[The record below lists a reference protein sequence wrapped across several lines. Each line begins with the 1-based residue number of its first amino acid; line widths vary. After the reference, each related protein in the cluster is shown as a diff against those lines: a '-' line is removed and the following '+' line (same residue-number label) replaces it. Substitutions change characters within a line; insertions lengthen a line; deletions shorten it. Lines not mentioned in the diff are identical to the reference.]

1 MAWDLEGLE
10 PNTFFPVPASVVFAR
25 RSGEDGKATPLAGEV
40 ERWLGKAGATVV
52 RRAQASITD
61 TSVEGDSPYAGLSR
75 QGAVIVPRCLFFVEE
90 TDNPTIV
97 QAGQTITV
105 NPRRGS
111 QDKEPWKSLDLTAVS
126 EQTVEAVHMFDV
138 HLGATVVPYA
148 TLDPLQAILPLRRGE
163 YQIPT
168 SKRGVGGIRLGGLS
182 QRMRDRWRIVSTLWE
197 ANRAAA
203 TKMDLLE
210 QLDYY
215 GKLSSQLEW
224 RCEPRDRQFRVVYG
238 GWGAP
243 TAALLHEDDAI
254 VDYKLFWIACRDA
267 REAHYLLAIIN
278 SDALYELVTPLMSK
292 GQFGARDLQKHLW
305 KLSIPEFDSG
315 NSLHVRVSQAG
326 ETAVQGVAKQMAQ
339 LRQDRGEV
347 TVTIARRELRKWLR
361 ESTEGKAVEEAVG
374 ELLAKKVDAHS
385 SLKVATYANHAK
397 QG

>member
-1 MAWDLEGLE
+1 M
-10 PNTFFPVPASVVFAR
+10 
-25 RSGEDGKATPLAGEV
+25 SGGM
-40 ERWLGKAGATVV
+40 
-52 RRAQASITD
+52 
-61 TSVEGDSPYAGLSR
+61 PY
-75 QGAVIVPRCLFFVEE
+75 
-90 TDNPTIV
+90 
-97 QAGQTITV
+97 
-105 NPRRGS
+105 
-111 QDKEPWKSLDLTAVS
+111 
-126 EQTVEAVHMFDV
+126 
-138 HLGATVVPYA
+138 
-148 TLDPLQAILPLRRGE
+148 
-163 YQIPT
+163 
-168 SKRGVGGIRLGGLS
+168 KRLGIRVGRRQVFL
-182 QRMRDRWRIVSTLWE
+182 STLWE

-224 RCEPRDRQFRVVYG
+224 RCEPRDRPFRVVYG

-326 ETAVQGVAKQMAQ
+326 ETAAQGVAKQMAQ

-374 ELLAKKVDAHS
+374 ELLAKKKVDAHS
-385 SLKVATYANHAK
+385 SLKV
-397 QG
+397 